1 MRFSDIPMTK
11 RLIGQRSVLD
21 STLFQTALSWT
32 QCIQDCAQFVSTLSG
47 TLLSLTQE
55 KSSRSKITDISGRKH
70 KFATFCQEEIFRI
83 LDCLDKAKN
92 VPTEQQSIED
102 ESSKSPQKRRH
113 SENTWWPLA
122 VPDFVHLITLLS
134 IKLDKGI
141 RETKNF
147 PIYKLKS
154 FVKHVKIIFLI

>member
-1 MRFSDIPMTK
+1 M
-11 RLIGQRSVLD
+11 
-21 STLFQTALSWT
+21 
-32 QCIQDCAQFVSTLSG
+32 
-47 TLLSLTQE
+47 
-55 KSSRSKITDISGRKH
+55 
-70 KFATFCQEEIFRI
+70 
-83 LDCLDKAKN
+83 DCLDKAKN

-141 RETKNF
+141 RETKKF

-154 FVKHVKIIFLI
+154 FVKHVKIIFSYLKYRKPLFFVIV